1 MDLPVPDMMVFL
13 GGTVL
18 FAGVVA
24 LVAGGRGGR
33 FRGLVGW
40 SGFWV
45 AFGIVLVILARTPP
59 LVSFLVLG
67 ILMAGALRAFFFLAP
82 VRAKDRYAILAAY
95 LAVPAALIPV
105 FHNAD
110 QTFLAFVP
118 ATLILALPVLL
129 SFGSTHDGLL
139 DSTGR
144 ILLGSVFFVFCTA
157 HLGLLVHQPEGRIE
171 LFGILVLVAELPQR
185 LAGRPRSGGEVVRPV
200 LGYAVG
206 AGAAMA
212 AGWML
217 APWVGMNERHG
228 SLVGLAVALAAIAGG
243 LVADAIADDLHL
255 GTTATVVGR
264 ASLLN
269 RVAPILYAAPVY
281 FHALTLL

>member
-13 GGTVL
+13 GGAVL
-18 FAGVVA
+18 FAGVVS
-24 LVAGGRGGR
+24 LIAGGRGGR

-45 AFGIVLVILARTPP
+45 GFGIVLVILARTPP
-59 LVSFLVLG
+59 LVSFPILGVLMVG
-67 ILMAGALRAFFFLAP
+67 SLRAFFFFAP

-95 LAVPAALIPV
+95 LAVPVALVPV
-105 FHNAD
+105 YHNAD
-110 QTFLAFVP
+110 QAFLALVP
-118 ATLILALPVLL
+118 AALILALPVLL

-171 LFGILVLVAELPQR
+171 LFGILVLAVELPQR
-185 LAGRPRSGGEVVRPV
+185 LAGRPRAGGAIVRPV

-206 AGAAMA
+206 AGASMA
-212 AGWML
+212 AGWLL
-217 APWVGMNERHG
+217 APWAGMTERHG

-243 LVADAIADDLHL
+243 LVADAIADDLQL
-255 GTTATVVGR
+255 GSRATVVGR

-269 RVAPILYAAPVY
+269 RFAPVLYAAPVY
-281 FHALTLL
+281 YHALTLL